1 MSDIIFNIS
10 GGNNQI
16 LPNATEAVQNFYGDQ
31 FAEAALQH
39 TADSTASEYSDE
51 AEQQLCLYISDKV
64 RAREYI
70 SQLRQCRQASE
81 AGGIVATMVDR
92 GDITKEQAVKQA
104 FIEKLV
110 PFLTGMTKG
119 TGIDNLR
126 TQINNA
132 LLDHKDLLRTRRNL

>member
-16 LPNATEAVQNFYGDQ
+16 FPNATQAVQNFYGDQ
-31 FAEAALQH
+31 FADAALQH
-39 TADSTASEYSDE
+39 TASGSAPEAADE
-51 AEQQLCLYISDKV
+51 AEQQLALYISDKV

-70 SQLRQCRQASE
+70 SQFRQCRQASE

-92 GDITKEQAVKQA
+92 GDITKEQAVKQV

-110 PFLTGMTKG
+110 PFLTSVTKG

-132 LLDHKDLLRTRRNL
+132 LLDHKDLQRTRRNL